1 MLIIKEARIVLND
14 SIENLI
20 DTKSK
25 HFIIKFKDEKQA
37 LVFSKY
43 FKRAIVEEN
52 MVEVNVRKNLD
63 IFIKLLSKF
72 EVTDINIKPLS
83 LEELFMHYYGG
94 KKDD

>member
-1 MLIIKEARIVLND
+1 
-14 SIENLI
+14 
-20 DTKSK
+20 
-25 HFIIKFKDEKQA
+25 
-37 LVFSKY
+37 
-43 FKRAIVEEN
+43 